1 MMTEGKPLTIFI
13 VSSLAATG
21 GMEQQTTQLALAL
34 KHAKQ
39 RVIFFSYHFV
49 PSTSQYLKRLRA
61 AGIVVVAPPERLARL
76 VGNYNVQTHIVEFGV
91 SLVKPFL
98 IPIAMVDS
106 MIRQRR
112 LSRSLQGA
120 VGKWRGMLSRVIH
133 QDRLDYLLYWNLLA
147 YSLRQYPDIV
157 HVHGYGFPYGRLFRW
172 LHRHRWPLVYTER
185 SCPSPDS
192 SSIPP
197 IALLKRADAVIAI
210 SDAGRDA
217 IQNVWGFDGYVHRI
231 PQHIVNDPFPE
242 GFTFREPNNH
252 QPLVITCV
260 SRLSPEKG
268 IDYLIRAIP
277 DVLGQFPQTR
287 FLIAGGGRLK
297 DLLCAIAEELGVKD
311 SVHFIGAFEHQCLP
325 EIMNQT
331 DIVVQPSLN
340 EGLGGSLIE
349 AMAWG
354 KPIVASAVGGI
365 PQLVRHGI
373 NGLLVPP
380 RDSRGLA
387 SALNQLLA
395 DPSLRRRMGLAGRQ
409 LYEQGPYTPVA
420 VANETLRVYASVLNR
435 TERHASQEH
444 AR

>member
-1 MMTEGKPLTIFI
+1 MAERKPLTIFI

-34 KHAKQ
+34 QRAKQ
-39 RVIFFSYHFV
+39 RVVFFSYHSV
-49 PSTSQYLKRLRA
+49 PSTSQYLKSLHA
-61 AGIVVVAPPERLARL
+61 AGIVVMAPPERLARL
-76 VGNYNVQTHIVEFGV
+76 LGDYNFQTRIVEFGV

-98 IPIAMVDS
+98 IPIAIVDS
-106 MIRQRR
+106 MIRRR
-112 LSRSLQGA
+112 QLSRSLQGA

-133 QDRLDYLLYWNLLA
+133 RDRLDYLLYWNLLT
-147 YSLRQYPDIV
+147 YSLRQCPDIV

-172 LHRHRWPLVYTER
+172 LHRHHWPLVYTER

-192 SSIPP
+192 SSLSPV
-197 IALLKRADAVIAI
+197 AFLKRADAVIAI

-217 IQNVWGFDGYVHRI
+217 IRDVWGFDGYVHRI
-231 PQHIVNDPFPE
+231 PQHIVDDPFPE
-242 GFTFREPNNH
+242 GFTCREPMHNH
-252 QPLVITCV
+252 QPLVITCI

-277 DVLGQFPQTR
+277 DVLERFPQTK

-297 DLLCAIAEELGVKD
+297 DSLCAIAEELGVKD
-311 SVHFIGAFEHQCLP
+311 SVRFIGAFEHQCLP

-380 RDSRGLA
+380 RDSHGLA
-387 SALNQLLA
+387 LALNQLLA
-395 DPSLRRRMGLAGRQ
+395 DPSLRRRMGLAGRR
-409 LYEQGPYTPVA
+409 LYEQGPYNPVA
-420 VANETLRVYASVLNR
+420 VTNETLRVYASVLNR